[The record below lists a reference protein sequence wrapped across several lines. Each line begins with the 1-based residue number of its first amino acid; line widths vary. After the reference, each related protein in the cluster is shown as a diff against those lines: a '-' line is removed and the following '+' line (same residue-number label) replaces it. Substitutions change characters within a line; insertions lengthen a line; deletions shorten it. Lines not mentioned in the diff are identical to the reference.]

1 MSIYENHLKLQ
12 YTFDI
17 AVNYLKHIVICM
29 VFFKLLKILQHE
41 ARLLFDRWGTKKFW
55 GKIFRNLSKITEFE
69 KSV

>member
-1 MSIYENHLKLQ
+1 MSIYENQLKLQ

-17 AVNYLKHIVICM
+17 AVNYLKYIG
-29 VFFKLLKILQHE
+29 VFLKLLKILHHE